1 MANTKLPSRLLDTSA
16 VPALNVTGD
25 LTVDTTTLKVDSTN
39 NRVGIGSA
47 SPSQTLQIN
56 PSGGGYNLFFGRG
69 NSTPGSSDPWL
80 GIFNDTTI
88 GPATYGWGIYD
99 SNSDG
104 SFQIWNRNNSTTGA
118 VALTIK
124 RGGDVVVGGTS
135 VDAAGTIS
143 LQNDGDIR
151 GVLASGAGGDSL
163 ISAIS
168 GVSNGFQIT
177 VDSSNNQTYK
187 FHNGSGAS
195 LTIDSS
201 GNVGIGIASPS
212 TNLHIDGV
220 SNYNG
225 LEVKGAGGSRPMIQ
239 WSNANNGDLCAI
251 YGTESNEM
259 VLTSGSSNQE
269 RMRILNT
276 GVVSLS
282 RDVSQSI
289 PNSTNTNLSL
299 VDTDSIAAGI
309 GASIVFGG
317 TYSGTTP
324 LSNGPYIKASKTNAT
339 DGDYGFG
346 LKLAVRKMSSSQLVA
361 MELTSDADVAI
372 PEGNI
377 TVPNQPGFR
386 ARGTRSA
393 WVYGATTTWNKITSA
408 NTGNASGAV
417 YPIGISITGDNHVNG
432 YNTGSCFNVSNG
444 RFTAPVEGKYQTYG
458 SIYCM
463 KANSTV
469 VSYNHFLVYL
479 NGQQV
484 NEIYTMG
491 GHQHGFPHDYSL
503 NFSTIL
509 FLEASDYVEWYI
521 YSYDGNTAVYGAHC
535 SIGAHLL
542 S

>member
-25 LTVDTTTLKVDSTN
+25 LTVDTTTLVVDTTN
-39 NRVGIGSA
+39 NRVGIGRT
-47 SPSQTLQIN
+47 SPPHKLTVFGTGAGNATVQIEGE
-56 PSGGGYNLFFGRG
+56 GGA
-69 NSTPGSSDPWL
+69 DPYINFLANNTQHWSL
-80 GIFNDTTI
+80 GIDDSDSDKFKISKHSALGTNDYLNIDTS
-88 GPATYGWGIYD
+88 G
-99 SNSDG
+99 N
-104 SFQIWNRNNSTTGA
+104 
-118 VALTIK
+118 
-124 RGGDVVVGGTS
+124 VVVGGTS

-432 YNTGSCFNVSNG
+432 YNTGNCFNVSNG